1 MDVMHIKGGHP
12 LQGSVAISGAKNAAL
27 PIFAATLL
35 TDETCYLEGVPD
47 LSDIRFM
54 AELLRHLG
62 AAAERRE
69 DGVWEIRA
77 ETIGHVAPYDL
88 VRKMR
93 ASICLLGPLVSRC
106 RRARIS
112 MPGGCVIGPRPI
124 DLHLKGLAR
133 LHCKVTTEAGYVDID
148 ARDLRGDYLFL
159 GGRHGSTVT
168 GTANLVMAA
177 VLAPG
182 ITRIES
188 AAVEPE
194 VVDLCH
200 MLVKMG
206 AHIDGIG
213 SHYLRITGVE
223 KLHGCRHKV
232 VSDRIEAGTYL
243 IAGAMTGGRGH
254 RDRHRHRS
262 HALPCSPSSKK
273 RTVPVARRP
282 RSRHHHRRG
291 PRPTRTKRS
300 KSSPCPTPGFP
311 PTCRHRCWPWRPSPL
326 ASASSPSA
334 STPIASCT
342 CPSCSAWAPTS
353 RWRGP
358 TRSSRAF
365 SRLSGAPVMAS
376 DLRAS
381 AALVLAGLAA
391 EGETWVQRLYH
402 LDRGYDRLCEK
413 LQTLGAQVERLPGS
427 AMPNDLIES

>member
-77 ETIGHVAPYDL
+77 ETIGHVAPYEL

-243 IAGAMTGGRGH
+243 IAGAMTGGEVTVTDIVTGH
-254 RDRHRHRS
+254 MRSLLAKFEEADIPWHADPEAGTITVEAHDRPHKPIEIIT
-262 HALPCSPSSKK
+262 LP
-273 RTVPVARRP
+273 
-282 RSRHHHRRG
+282 H
-291 PRPTRTKRS
+291 
-300 KSSPCPTPGFP
+300 PGFP
-311 PTCRHRCWPWRPSPL
+311 TDLQAQML
-326 ASASSPSA
+326 AMTTL
-334 STPIASCT
+334 TPGLSIITERIYPNRFMHVPELLRMGADISMEG
-342 CPSCSAWAPTS
+342 ANAVIK
-353 RWRGP
+353 GV
-358 TRSSRAF
+358 

-413 LQTLGAQVERLPGS
+413 LQTLGAHVERLPGS
-427 AMPNDLIES
+427 AMPSDLREE